1 MILKIRFWYVLSI
14 MLLGIV
20 GFAVYLFIEKQKML
34 NLILPEITKITLI
47 KANIHSDTV
56 FIEVDAIVVNKA
68 PYSMRID
75 SIVCD
80 LSLGGTKLIST
91 SQYVGVNQLSGESDT
106 VKFSVN
112 VPISFTRNK
121 IDSLQGQDSTGIAL
135 HTTIVYSGF
144 RIRLA
149 RGKKIEVP
157 VPPEFRIVKTERKK
171 MRLLK
176 KNVKVDM
183 FLEVINDGKQ
193 LSLDIRNLQY
203 DLTIGND
210 LISKG
215 SYAKDIH
222 IRPQSSV
229 ILKFPLNFTM
239 KNPMKTIMKVWTDND
254 RVPFRLKLSGYLD
267 AGKMKG
273 IPVVIFASGKLEI
286 VNEQKKKA
294 LKKQKKKARKLR

>member
-193 LSLDIRNLQY
+193 LSLDIRHLQY